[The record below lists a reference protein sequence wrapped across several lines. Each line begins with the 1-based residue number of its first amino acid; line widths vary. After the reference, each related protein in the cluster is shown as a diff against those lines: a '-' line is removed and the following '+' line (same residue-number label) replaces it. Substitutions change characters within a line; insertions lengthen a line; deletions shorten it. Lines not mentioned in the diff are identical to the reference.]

1 MTDRIHHSNAVR
13 NILPWVLPIGLLV
26 VWQTATRAGLI
37 SARILPAPGD
47 VLAAA
52 VRMARS
58 GELFRHIAVSSARAA
73 AGFALGGAIGFVF
86 GLLTGVSET
95 ASRLFNS
102 SFQMIRNVP
111 HLALIP
117 LFILWFGIDERA
129 KLYLVALGVF
139 FPIYLN
145 TYHGAR
151 TVDAGLLEMG
161 RVYGLT
167 SRELF
172 RQVIFPGALPSILVG
187 VRFALGITWLTL
199 IVAETIA
206 ASSGI
211 GYLTMNARE
220 FLQTD
225 VVVLGI
231 LIYALLGKLADLATA
246 WLERRCLS
254 WHPAFAVQ
262 GAETR

>member
-1 MTDRIHHSNAVR
+1 MKSPRVLFAA
-13 NILPWVLPIGLLV
+13 LPWLLPAGLLLL
-26 VWQTATRAGLI
+26 WQAATYSALI
-37 SARILPAPGD
+37 SSRVLPAPGD

-52 VRMARS
+52 VRMAS
-58 GELFRHIAVSSARAA
+58 TGELFRHIGVSTARAA
-73 AGFALGGAIGFVF
+73 AGFALGAAIGFAL
-86 GLLTGVSET
+86 GLLNGMSET
-95 ASRLFNS
+95 AARLLNS
-102 SFQMIRNVP
+102 TLQMIRNVP

-145 TYHGAR
+145 TYHGVR
-151 TVDAGLLEMG
+151 TVDSGLIEMG

-167 SRELF
+167 RSELF
-172 RQVIFPGALPSILVG
+172 RQVMFPGALPSILVG

-206 ASSGI
+206 ATSGI
-211 GYLTMNARE
+211 GYMTMNARE

-231 LIYALLGKLADLATA
+231 LIYAALGKLADSTTV
-246 WLERRCLS
+246 WLERRWLA
-254 WHPAFAVQ
+254 WHPSFAVA
-262 GAETR
+262 GAEAQ